1 MAKKKTKKPR
11 QRSVITKQ
19 IEKANQQLE
28 KMDRRLSKLQGI
40 KDRLSYVSN
49 PSERQRALLNESVDE
64 WVAEY
69 REANE
74 ADTDGIDFEA
84 LHVDFLMLDEAQNMK
99 NLWPVERR
107 EGGVPKYLGAI
118 SEGSDRAM
126 AFAIRS
132 FLVQRETGGS
142 GVALLSAT
150 PAKNSPLEFFTMLGL
165 VDHYCWT
172 RRSIYDADGFI
183 DRYLRLAMQ
192 SVLKP
197 DGTLENRSAVV
208 GFKSLNDL
216 RDLVFRYGD
225 FKDAKDVG
233 LVLPESKQDRIFVPM
248 NEEQR
253 DKYSRY
259 RQEYEDLVTSRMSG
273 SDRYRALAI
282 LQKMSL
288 VSLHPELDEPPSLG
302 RVDAKGKLQKKWTW
316 ANADKV
322 RNPESPKLLEAAR
335 LVLQKPECGHIF
347 FVENVPV
354 HKWLKNVLVAQGI
367 PEERIAILNA
377 DRAPKALQRQEIAEA
392 FNGTP
397 AIYDTETGALLQE
410 AIPPKYD
417 IVICNSVAYEG
428 IDLQIRTCRVYHLD
442 LPWEPATVQQRNGRA
457 VRQGNM
463 QAVIE
468 VYYLLAEKS
477 MDGVRL
483 GLITGKLRW
492 MSDILKGAD
501 RETANPAAGM
511 DLSQEDMLLML
522 ADDPEAARRAMAEIQ
537 IKNDIDRRRQAASR
551 AWQRVGDLLSYQ
563 RMAITREEELERELA
578 RRNAEETIAYL
589 RMVSPQIWP
598 WAFLL
603 DLLQGGAN
611 ATTIGLTIP
620 DLDGASQYTS
630 RAVWDG
636 LMLVAPEDR
645 FVFFARVGGGSFSF
659 RWDGSPLW
667 ERPEYGRLP
676 PELVNA
682 FALAPPSSYQQPAVD
697 DSGRW
702 RPALARAI
710 SSLSLSGIAPLR
722 LSEAPDVWRVGVW
735 EEFGTQIVDAI
746 ARYDV
751 VAPVRSGATV
761 EFQPITKGAIS
772 SVIAPTDA
780 GFVEFVT
787 RIRSGRHRY
796 GQTQEQVKQW
806 WGRDFPRGVADDRE
820 IVRLANDDGK
830 VGEYRLEMAGQNGF
844 SAAQVADGAYRAA
857 NLVRGQLLGPTYAS
871 FDHAK
876 LAARWLGSM
885 SGEPGQFG
893 LDGRGEHLL
902 TWLAMQTDLPTLS
915 GLNHEY
921 ENGTAE

>member
-1 MAKKKTKKPR
+1 MANRTPKKPR
-11 QRSVITKQ
+11 PASVITKQ
-19 IEKANQQLE
+19 IEKSTQQLE
-28 KMDRRLSKLQGI
+28 KLDRRLSKLQGI

-49 PSERQRALLNESVDE
+49 ASERQRALLNESVDE
-64 WVAEY
+64 WLAEY

-74 ADTDGIDFEA
+74 ASTDGIDFEA

-99 NLWPVERR
+99 NLWPVEKR
-107 EGGVPKYLGAI
+107 EGGLPKYLGAI
-118 SEGSDRAM
+118 QEGSDRAM

-132 FLVQRETGGS
+132 FLTQKETGGS

-172 RRSIYDADGFI
+172 RRNIFDADSFI

-216 RDLVFRYGD
+216 RDIVFRYGD

-233 LVLPESKQDRIFVPM
+233 LVLPESKQDRIFIPM

-253 DKYSRY
+253 NKYRRY
-259 RQEYEDLVTSRMSG
+259 RKEYEDLVTSRMSG
-273 SDRYRALAI
+273 TDRYRALAI

-302 RVDAKGKLQKKWTW
+302 KVNTKGKLQKKWTW

-322 RNPESPKLLEAAR
+322 KNPESPKLLEAAR
-335 LVLQKPECGHIF
+335 LVLQKPDCGHIF
-347 FVENVPV
+347 FVESVAV
-354 HKWLKNVLVAQGI
+354 HKWLRSVLVAQGI
-367 PEERIAILNA
+367 SEERIAILNA
-377 DRAPKALQRQEIAEA
+377 TRAPKPLQRQEIAEA

-397 AIYDTETGALLQE
+397 AIYDKETGALLQE
-410 AIPPKYD
+410 AIPPKFD

-468 VYYLLAEKS
+468 VFYLLAEKS

-537 IKNDIDRRRQAASR
+537 LRNDIERRKQASGR
-551 AWQRVGDLLSYQ
+551 AWGRVGDLLSYK
-563 RMAITREEELERELA
+563 RMAITREDELERELA
-578 RRNAEETIAYL
+578 RRNAEDTITYL
-589 RMVSPQIWP
+589 RKVSPDIWP
-598 WAFLL
+598 WSFLL
-603 DLLQGGAN
+603 DIFQGGAN
-611 ATTIGLTIP
+611 ATTIGITISE
-620 DLDGASQYTS
+620 LDGSSQFTS

-636 LMLVAPEDR
+636 LMLVAPDDR
-645 FVFFARVGGGSFSF
+645 FVYFARVGGGSFSY
-659 RWDGSPLW
+659 RWDGSYIW
-667 ERPEYGRLP
+667 ERPEYLKLEPGLS
-676 PELVNA
+676 NA
-682 FALAPPSSYQQPAVD
+682 LALAPPSSYQQPAVD

-702 RPALARAI
+702 RPALANAI
-710 SSLSLSGIAPLR
+710 SSLNNIATLR
-722 LSEAPDVWRVGVW
+722 LNDAPDVWRVGVW
-735 EEFGTQIVDAI
+735 DEFGPRVLAAL
-746 ARYDV
+746 ARFGA

-761 EFQPITKGAIS
+761 EYQEIVEGVFA
-772 SVIAPTDA
+772 SVIPPTDA
-780 GFVEFVT
+780 GFVEFLT

-820 IVRLANDDGK
+820 IVQLANDDAK
-830 VGEYRLEMAGQNGF
+830 VGDYRLEMAPQKGF
-844 SAAQVADGAYRAA
+844 AAAQVADGAWRAA
-857 NLVRGQLLGPTYAS
+857 NVVTSQLVGPTFPA
-871 FDHAK
+871 FEPAR
-876 LAARWLGSM
+876 LAARWLGDM
-885 SGEPGQFG
+885 SAEPGQFE
-893 LDGRGEHLL
+893 LDGRGRRLL
-902 TWLAMQTDLPTLS
+902 TWLAMQSDLPTLS
-915 GLNHEY
+915 GLNDEY
-921 ENGTAE
+921 RNGTAE

>member
-1 MAKKKTKKPR
+1 MAKKTPKKPR
-11 QRSVITKQ
+11 QQSVITKQ
-19 IEKANQQLE
+19 IEKATQQLE

-49 PSERQRALLNESVDE
+49 PTERQRALLNESVDE

-69 REANE
+69 REVNE
-74 ADTDGIDFEA
+74 ASTDGIDFEA

-132 FLVQRETGGS
+132 FLTQREAGGS

-172 RRSIYDADGFI
+172 RRNIYDADAFI
-183 DRYLRLAMQ
+183 DRYLRLEMK

-208 GFKSLNDL
+208 GFKALNDL
-216 RDLVFRYGD
+216 RDIVFRYGD

-233 LVLPESKQDRIFVPM
+233 LVLPESKQDRLFIPM

-253 DKYSRY
+253 SKYSRY
-259 RQEYEDLVTSRMSG
+259 RKEYEDLVTSRMSG

-302 RVDAKGKLQKKWTW
+302 KVNAKGKVQKKWTW

-347 FVENVPV
+347 FVENVAV
-354 HKWLKNVLVAQGI
+354 HKWLKIVLVASGI
-367 PEERIAILNA
+367 SEERIAILNA

-392 FNGTP
+392 FNGT
-397 AIYDTETGALLQE
+397 AAVYDTETGALLQE
-410 AIPPKYD
+410 AIPPKFD

-468 VYYLLAEKS
+468 VFYLLADKS

-522 ADDPEAARRAMAEIQ
+522 ADDPEAARKAMVEIQ
-537 IKNDIDRRRQAASR
+537 LKNDIERRRQAASR

-563 RMAITREEELERELA
+563 RMATTREDELEREIA
-578 RRNAEETIAYL
+578 RRNAEDTITYL
-589 RMVSPQIWP
+589 RKVSPEIWP
-598 WAFLL
+598 WSFLL
-603 DLLQGGAN
+603 DILAGGTN
-611 ATTIGLTIP
+611 ATTIGITIT
-620 DLDGASQYTS
+620 DLDGSSQFTS
-630 RAVWDG
+630 RVVWDG
-636 LMLVAPEDR
+636 LMLMAPDDR
-645 FVFFARVGGGSFSF
+645 FVYFSRVGGGSFSF
-659 RWDGSPLW
+659 RWDGSHLW
-667 ERPEYGRLP
+667 ERPEYGKLP
-676 PELVNA
+676 PELSNA
-682 FALAPPSSYQQPAVD
+682 LVLAPPSAYQQPAVD

-710 SSLSLSGIAPLR
+710 SSLSFSGISPLR
-722 LSEAPDVWRVGVW
+722 LSDAPDVWRVGVW

-746 ARYDV
+746 ARNGV

-761 EFQPITKGAIS
+761 EFQPIAKGGHRA
-772 SVIAPTDA
+772 VIAPTDA
-780 GFVEFVT
+780 GFAEFLT
-787 RIRSGRHRY
+787 RIRLGRHRY
-796 GQTQEQVKQW
+796 GQTAEHVKQW

-820 IVRLANDDGK
+820 IVPLANDDGT
-830 VGEYRLEMAGQNGF
+830 VGDYRLEMAAQNGF
-844 SAAQVADGAYRAA
+844 AAAQVADGAWRAA
-857 NLVRGQLLGPTYAS
+857 NLVAGQLIGPTFAS
-871 FDHAK
+871 LDSAK

-885 SGEPGQFG
+885 AAEPGQFE
-893 LDGRGEHLL
+893 LDGRGSRLL
-902 TWLAMQTDLPTLS
+902 TWLAIQSDLPTLS
-915 GLNHEY
+915 GLTREY